1 MSVVGQ
7 QSSVLVGVDG
17 SDAGIAAA
25 LWAVDEAVSSDVP
38 LLLMSVIKA
47 THPSPDDYYE
57 DVHRAEAALLA
68 AQKAVE
74 STGRAV
80 KLETA
85 VASGQPAGVLI
96 ARSSDARMVVVG
108 SVGIDGFTRSILG
121 STAADLA
128 EKAQCPVAV
137 IRPPREDLSGAAPW
151 IVVPFENRPADDAVI
166 AQAMREAELRRLPV
180 LLLGRRIRPTDAHG
194 ALGWTIEGLRSH
206 HPDVHVYP
214 ISDHADVARFIR
226 KHDEPFHLAVIGG
239 ADAKE
244 VPRILGAHD
253 HPGSP
258 SHGVSVLVVR
268 P

>member
-1 MSVVGQ
+1 M
-7 QSSVLVGVDG
+7 GVDG

-25 LWAVDEAVSSDVP
+25 LWAVDEAVTRDVP

-47 THPSPDDYYE
+47 THPTPDDYYE
-57 DVHRAEAALLA
+57 DVHHAEAALSA

-74 STGRAV
+74 STGQPV

-96 ARSSDARMVVVG
+96 ARSSDAHMVCVG
-108 SVGIDGFTRSILG
+108 SAGIDGFTRSILG

-137 IRPPREDLSGAAPW
+137 IRPPRDDPSGATAW
-151 IVVPFENRPADDAVI
+151 IVVPFENAPADDAVI
-166 AQAMREAELRRLPV
+166 EQAMREAKLRRLPV
-180 LLLGRRIRPTDAHG
+180 LLLGRKIRPTDAHD
-194 ALGWTIEGLRSH
+194 ALGRVVEGLRSQ

-214 ISDHADVARFIR
+214 ISDRADIARFLR
-226 KHDEPFHLAVIGG
+226 EHDDPFRLAVIGG